1 MESNRK
7 TEIDRLAALANIG
20 AESAA
25 DAYSKLVGEPIR
37 SLDSI
42 ILEAGCEPDSEPAV
56 QETTDWS
63 TGVFFEFS
71 GCLDAIVG
79 ILVPDRSAAVLL
91 DRIVGDESGERAP
104 AVIESALMEVGNM
117 LASHVASAIADDLG
131 SRLLPSIPSL
141 AIEAAEQAFRM
152 LIEAQTDRES
162 VRIESALVDEAGR
175 VRGRLVL
182 VPTRFP

>member
-20 AESAA
+20 AGSAA
-25 DAYSKLVGEPIR
+25 NAYSQLVGEPIR

-42 ILEAGCEPDSEPAV
+42 ILEAGREPESEPAIG
-56 QETTDWS
+56 ETGVWS

-79 ILVPDRSAAVLL
+79 ILFPNRSAVVLL
-91 DRIVGDESGERAP
+91 DRIVCNESEERAP
-104 AVIESALMEVGNM
+104 TVIESALMEVGNM

-141 AIEAAEQAFRM
+141 AIESAEQAFRM

-162 VRIESALVDEAGR
+162 VRIESALVDEVGR

-182 VPTRFP
+182 VPMRIP